1 MKKFKVTNALSAL
14 VLTFSLLTSF
24 NAISSEKEMK
34 MEKHSKKMDMDHMH
48 MMMKDC
54 MAKQADD
61 KKCHQEILDKCEQ
74 SKSMKNCS
82 EVMNKMK
89 DSGMKHGE
97 MNHGEMKK

>member
-1 MKKFKVTNALSAL
+1 MKLFKFRKALSSLAL
-14 VLTFSLLTSF
+14 SLSLLTSLNVF
-24 NAISSEKEMK
+24 SADKEMK
-34 MEKHSKKMDMDHMH
+34 MEKHNKKMDMDHMH

-61 KKCHQEILDKCEQ
+61 KKCHQEILDKCEE

-89 DSGMKHGE
+89 DSGM
-97 MNHGEMKK
+97 NHGEMKK